1 MKTIKTKSVILI
13 VVLVS
18 ITIITQAQNW
28 QWAKHVGS
36 ISPYDNSGK
45 VITDQSGNSYAT
57 GSFQYLCYFDND
69 SLYPSNN
76 HGIFLVKYDN
86 NGTQIWIN
94 QLGGANNAVGV
105 GDICMDPTNTYIYA
119 TGNFIGT
126 AIFGSTTLTNSG
138 FYLAKFDLNGNCIWA
153 KQSIGLAIGNSV
165 TTDNSGN
172 VYVCGINLISATFGS
187 YTIPGGGFIAKYD
200 GSGNCLWAKQKF
212 RLNNPSTY
220 GSEVQ
225 QVGIKIYNSN
235 IIIGGSCAN
244 DTIIVDTI
252 TVYSSSSRGIL
263 LASFNLNGDVQWLKT
278 NATNNTLAAG
288 SSGISIDNQGNSY
301 IAGAFGDS
309 AYFGG
314 NLLTSSI
321 DGDAILVKFD
331 INGHFKWVKQLNST
345 AGAMAN
351 NIFTN
356 GDGYSYVT
364 GYFSGTAHFGGYTI
378 TAASAKDM
386 FVARYD
392 SSGVCLGVKNIGQNF
407 GQANGTGVCS
417 DGNSFWVTGTFS
429 SNTVTIGSTTFTRYG
444 NSNGYTGDI
453 FTAKCAEI
461 TKLDDKMLSGSTKN
475 TLTIYANPNKGI
487 CNITVPQDLLHEEN
501 LVLKIYDTNGKLI
514 QQQPVQVDQ
523 EKVKINI
530 EAEATGIYNVTLGN
544 KNKVYSGKI
553 VFE

>member
-1 MKTIKTKSVILI
+1 MKMIKTKTVMLI
-13 VVLVS
+13 IVLL
-18 ITIITQAQNW
+18 TLNFKFQAQNW
-28 QWAKHVGS
+28 QWAKHIGS

-45 VITDQSGNSYAT
+45 VITDQNGNSYVSGAF
-57 GSFQYLCYFDND
+57 SSDCYFDND
-69 SLYPSNN
+69 TLYTSSNY
-76 HGIFLVKYDN
+76 GKFLVKYDN
-86 NGTQIWIN
+86 NGNQVWVKKLGAIN
-94 QLGGANNAVGV
+94 DNIGIV
-105 GDICMDPTNTYIYA
+105 DICMDPTNTYIYA
-119 TGNFIGT
+119 TGSFTGNV
-126 AIFGSTTLTNSG
+126 TLCSSSLSNGG
-138 FYLAKFDLNGNCIWA
+138 FLLAKFDLNGNCIWA
-153 KQSIGLAIGNSV
+153 KQSNGMAYGYGV

-172 VYVCGINLISATFGS
+172 VYVCGQNLVSTSFGS
-187 YTIPGGGFIAKYD
+187 YIIPAGGFIADYD
-200 GSGNCLWAKQKF
+200 ASGNCLWAKQKF
-212 RLNNPSTY
+212 RLNHPSTY
-220 GSEVQ
+220 GSEVRP
-225 QVGIKIYNSN
+225 VGIRIYNSN
-235 IIIGGSCAN
+235 IIVGGSCSN

-252 TVYSSSSRGIL
+252 TVYTSLGATL
-263 LASFNLNGDVQWLKT
+263 LSSFNLNGDVRWLKT
-278 NATNNTLAAG
+278 TANNSTLGAG
-288 SSGISIDNQGNSY
+288 VNGLSMDNQGNSY
-301 IAGAFGDS
+301 ISGVFGDS
-309 AYFGG
+309 AYFNG
-314 NLLTSSI
+314 NLLIANTTYS
-321 DGDAILVKFD
+321 DAFLVKFD
-331 INGHFKWVKQLNST
+331 LNGHFKWVKQSNST
-345 AGAMAN
+345 AGASAN
-351 NIFTN
+351 NVYTN
-356 GDGYSYVT
+356 GEGYSYVT

-429 SNTVTIGSTTFTRYG
+429 SNTVTIGSTTLTRYG
-444 NSNGYTGDI
+444 NNNGYTGDI